1 MEFITLCLL
10 KVACPSWHSDRSC
23 LVALNANTMMIVLMR
38 IDKGNDLMLA
48 QLWVGVLGLSGSEML
63 MCPKVRLPKKLE

>member
-1 MEFITLCLL
+1 
-10 KVACPSWHSDRSC
+10 
-23 LVALNANTMMIVLMR
+23 MMIVLMR